1 LEVKEKKGRT
11 GERRGRGMRISSQ
24 RVWLKTRKVDCQKLG
39 PASYEPVGVP
49 PWYYLWT
56 RGAVKVHGRKY
67 KEL

>member
-1 LEVKEKKGRT
+1 
-11 GERRGRGMRISSQ
+11 MRISSQ